1 MQTGIERQLDS
12 ELEEATSMVSR
23 FIAGTNYDDLPQAI
37 ADRVKKSILDTIGII
52 IPASE
57 LMPDL
62 KEAIGLYVEAGGKEE
77 STVLAYGVKL
87 PCWAAAFANGV
98 RGHSLDYADGHLE
111 AVFRVGISCIP
122 AALSLA
128 ERKGAVSGKE
138 LIAAVAVAEEILCRL
153 GISVARRRKSLG
165 PWHAGILLG
174 NFGATAAAAK
184 MLNLTADQTDRAFGI
199 AYLQAGGTEITT
211 DPDSNIRGMYA
222 GFVSK
227 TGVLAALM
235 SQRGILGPR
244 GCLEARDGLFN
255 VYLQGAYD
263 RQALVQNLGSEFEL
277 INLSFK
283 PWPACALAHTY
294 IDAMLNL
301 RSEHSLRAEDIERIE
316 VFSGERS
323 REQCNPIDFAAGK
336 FPKTTNDGKR
346 SIPFNVAVAALTGK
360 ISFRNF
366 TPEGLRDPELLKMA
380 EKVRWV
386 LAPELD
392 EESFTKKG
400 NQLPPGKVAVTVRDG
415 RTFTKRTDF
424 PYGHHFNPIKSEDL
438 VEKFRDCLAF
448 SPRPIPLQDMERVI
462 EMILHLE
469 EVSDIREIL
478 RLLA

>member
-1 MQTGIERQLDS
+1 MQTQLAPQV
-12 ELEEATSMVSR
+12 EEVTAILSR
-23 FIAGTNYDDLPQAI
+23 FISETDYDDLPQPI
-37 ADRVKKSILDTIGII
+37 TDRVKKSILDTIGII
-52 IPASE
+52 MPASE

-62 KEAIGLYVEAGGKEE
+62 KSAIDLYIEAGGKEE

-98 RGHSLDYADGHLE
+98 RGHALDYADGHLE
-111 AVFRVGISCIP
+111 AVFRVGVSCIP
-122 AALSLA
+122 AALALA

-138 LIAAVAVAEEILCRL
+138 LIASVAVAEEILCRL

-184 MLNLTADQTDRAFGI
+184 MLSLSADQTDRALGI

-235 SQRGILGPR
+235 SQKGILGPR
-244 GCLEARDGLFN
+244 GCLETRDGLFN
-255 VYLQGAYD
+255 VYFHGAYD
-263 RQALVQNLGSEFEL
+263 RQALVQSLGSEFEL

-283 PWPACALAHTY
+283 PWPACALAHNY

-301 RSEHSLRAEDIERIE
+301 RAEHSLRPEDIERIE
-316 VFSGERS
+316 VFSGDRS
-323 REQCNPIDFAAGK
+323 REQCTPIDIAAGK
-336 FPKTTNDGKR
+336 FPRTTNEGKR

-360 ISFRNF
+360 ISFGNF
-366 TPEGLRDPELLKMA
+366 TPEGLRDPEVLKVA
-380 EKVRWV
+380 EKIRWV

-392 EESFTKKG
+392 EQSFSKKG
-400 NQLPPGKVAVTVRDG
+400 NQLAPGKIAVTDKSG
-415 RTFTKRTDF
+415 RTFTKVTEC
-424 PYGHHFNPIKSEDL
+424 PYGHHFNPIKFEDL
-438 VEKFRDCLAF
+438 VDKFRDCLSF
-448 SPRPIPLQDMERVI
+448 SPRPISAQDRERVI
-462 EMILHLE
+462 DMILNLE
-469 EVSDIREIL
+469 KVSDVRQII